1 MSLAMKI
8 LVCEFN
14 QESNSFNPDVAGMDS
29 FEYYGIHLGSE
40 MLAKLKGKPRAVAG
54 MFDVIAQSGADV
66 VPACSMYSQ
75 SGGPVDHSVLEWF
88 LEKTLAALR
97 RQGPVDGALVS
108 LHGATQTTACDDA
121 CGMVLEAIRREVG
134 PQAVIAASAD
144 LHANVTGKM
153 IENADFI
160 CGFHTY
166 PHTDYYETGARAAQ
180 LAMARLTGKRDLHL
194 VRVGIPMIVPANG
207 YSTLEGPFADLMK
220 FGQSLVSSEQLVD
233 FSIFMMQPWLD
244 VTEGASTIVTVA
256 EDERAA
262 EKHALEMAQ
271 LLVNLRD
278 KFQPRMHS
286 IDEVI
291 ALAAKPET
299 PKPVILVDCAD
310 SSNAGAAGDN
320 MAVVARVL
328 EAGPH
333 VKTAS
338 VLTDAPAA
346 TQAHLLGVGQRAM
359 FSLGGTR
366 DPVHS
371 RPVRVEAAIR
381 SLHDGVF
388 TQEGPAG
395 RGIVIHVGLAA
406 VLRIAD
412 AIDIVVCHKLAGNG
426 DPQLYRAF
434 GIEPKSYDLVVV
446 KACSS
451 FRAAYERFAGKICP
465 THTPGPAAAD
475 LLSLNYRKLPRS
487 FYPFSRLEDY
497 RITDIRYGRP
507 GAGSG
512 I

>member
-1 MSLAMKI
+1 MKI

-29 FEYYGIHLGSE
+29 FEYYGICLGAE

-54 MFDVIAQSGADV
+54 MFDVIAQNGADI

-75 SGGPVDHSVLEWF
+75 SGGRIDHSVLEWF
-88 LEKTLAALR
+88 LEKTRKAI
-97 RQGPVDGALVS
+97 RQQGAVDGVLVS

-121 CGMVLEAIRREVG
+121 CGVILEALRSQVG

-144 LHANVTGKM
+144 LHANVTPKM
-153 IENADFI
+153 VENADFI

-166 PHTDYYETGARAAQ
+166 PHTDYYETGVRATQ
-180 LAMARLTGKRDLHL
+180 LAMARLTGKRNLHL

-207 YSTLEGPFADLMK
+207 YSTLQGPFADLMK
-220 FGQSLVSSEQLVD
+220 FGQSLVSSGRIAD

-244 VTEGASTIVTVA
+244 VAEGASTIVTVA
-256 EDERAA
+256 EDEKTA
-262 EKHALEMAQ
+262 EKHAVEMAQ
-271 LLVNLRD
+271 LLVELRD
-278 KFQPRMHS
+278 AFQPRMYS

-291 ALAAKPET
+291 ALAERPET

-310 SSNAGAAGDN
+310 SSNAGAAGDSV
-320 MAVVARVL
+320 AVVARIL
-328 EAGPH
+328 EIRSH

-346 TQAHLLGVGQRAM
+346 EQARILGVGQKAV

-366 DPVHS
+366 DPVHN
-371 RPVRVEAAIR
+371 RPLRVEATVR
-381 SLHDGVF
+381 FLHEGIF

-395 RGIVIHVGLAA
+395 RGIVINVGQAA
-406 VLRIAD
+406 VLSIGD
-412 AIDIVVCHKLAGNG
+412 TIDIVVCHKVSGNG

-434 GIEPKSYDLVVV
+434 GLEPKSYDLVVV

-451 FRAAYERFAGKICP
+451 FRAAYQRFAGMICP
-465 THTPGPAAAD
+465 TLTPGPAAAD
-475 LLSLNYRKLPRS
+475 LLSLDYRKLPRS
-487 FYPFSRLEDY
+487 FYPFSRLDDY
-497 RITDIRYGRP
+497 RITDIICGRT
-507 GAGSG
+507 GRDGGSA
-512 I
+512 